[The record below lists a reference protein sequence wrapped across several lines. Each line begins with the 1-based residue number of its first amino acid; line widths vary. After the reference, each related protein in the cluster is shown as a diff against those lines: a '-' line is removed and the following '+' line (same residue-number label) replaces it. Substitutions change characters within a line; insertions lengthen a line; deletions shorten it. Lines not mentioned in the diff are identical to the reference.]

1 MSTSS
6 TQKDVSVVV
15 PMKNEQ
21 DGLEALFG
29 RLIPILRSLEK
40 SYEIVCVNDGS
51 SDNTVASL
59 VKFQR
64 QNPGIV
70 IVDLS
75 RNFGKEAALTA
86 GIANSSGLV
95 VIPIDADL
103 QDPPEL
109 IPEMIAKWESGADVV
124 LAVRSQRESDTA
136 FKRLTANLFYKT
148 INALSEVEIPA
159 HAGDFR
165 LMSRQV
171 VNALLSLPERNRFNK
186 GLFAWLGFDTAVIHY
201 ERPHREIGESKW
213 QYRKLWSFALD
224 GVTAFSSLPIRVW
237 MYVGLAFALA
247 AIGYGAI
254 MIYRALF
261 LHNVGVPGYASL
273 MVAVLFSSGM
283 ILTGLGVL
291 GEYISRIYIETKQR
305 PLFIVRK
312 VIRDDGT
319 NIAQN

>member
-1 MSTSS
+1 
-6 TQKDVSVVV
+6 
-15 PMKNEQ
+15 MKNEEDGVPSLFARLLPIM
-21 DGLEALFG
+21 DGLN
-29 RLIPILRSLEK
+29 R
-40 SYEIVCVNDGS
+40 SYEIICVNDGS
-51 SDNTVASL
+51 TDNTVPAL
-59 VKFQR
+59 IGMQR
-64 QNPGIV
+64 AHPQIV
-70 IVDLS
+70 VVDLS

-86 GIANSSGLV
+86 GIAQARGSA

-109 IPEMIAKWESGADVV
+109 IPEMISKWESGADVV
-124 LAVRSQRESDTA
+124 LAVRSQRNSDTA

-171 VNALLSLPERNRFNK
+171 VDALLSLPERNRFNK

-213 QYRKLWSFALD
+213 HYRKLWSFALD
-224 GVTAFSSLPIRVW
+224 GVTSFSSLPIRVW
-237 MYVGLAFALA
+237 MYVGLAFAAA

-312 VIRDDGT
+312 VIRDNGT
-319 NIAQN
+319 NIAQD